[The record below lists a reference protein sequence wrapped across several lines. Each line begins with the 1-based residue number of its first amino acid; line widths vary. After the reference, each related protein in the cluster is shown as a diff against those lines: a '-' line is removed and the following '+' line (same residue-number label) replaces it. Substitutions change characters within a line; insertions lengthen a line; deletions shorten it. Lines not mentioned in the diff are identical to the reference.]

1 MAVNNTKNKGA
12 WVPLLVLTALAVG
25 LSYAMLQWVGEDQS
39 EQATQKS
46 RSYQRIV
53 SLTPA
58 ITSTFVSLGAGDKL
72 VGISDYCAEAPQV
85 SHAKRVG
92 SGLTPNYEGI
102 VKLRPDLIVL
112 ETTKQG
118 DYKKLEAISETRIL
132 PWLTLDEVATGIR
145 GLGGLAEKSHAADA
159 IASNLT
165 QVLGEQENLN
175 GPRVLLLMGLSSFD
189 GGSLWFIKRNS
200 LHGAALK
207 AVGARNAVDH
217 DVSGAPSMSMEE
229 LLKVDPDVIINLV
242 SQSTLSE
249 SDREIHLKRMS
260 EFGVL
265 KAVQSNKVGFVVGKQ
280 YLGTGP
286 EILDLVAALK
296 LELERLMGDT

>member
-1 MAVNNTKNKGA
+1 MSLRNTKSKNTWA
-12 WVPLLVLTALAVG
+12 PLLALTALAVG
-25 LSYAMLQWVGEDQS
+25 LSYAMMQWIADDEAENVDQVVD
-39 EQATQKS
+39 
-46 RSYQRIV
+46 SYQRIV

-58 ITSTFVSLGAGDKL
+58 ITSTLVSLGASDKL
-72 VGISDYCAEAPQV
+72 VGISDYCADEPRV
-85 SHAKRVG
+85 KHAKRVG

-118 DYKKLEAISETRIL
+118 DYKKLEAIAQTRVL
-132 PWLTLDEVATGIR
+132 PWLTLDEVAAGIR
-145 GLGGLAEKSHAADA
+145 TLGDLGEKPEKANVLSAKL
-159 IASNLT
+159 SN
-165 QVLGEQENLN
+165 VLGEPENEN

-200 LHGAALK
+200 LHGAGLRA
-207 AVGARNAVDH
+207 AGARNAIDR

-229 LLKVDPDVIINLV
+229 LLKVDPDMIINLV
-242 SQSTLSE
+242 SQSALTE
-249 SDREIHLKRMS
+249 SDREIYLKRMS

-265 KAVQSNKVGFVVGKQ
+265 KAVQSNKVGFLVGKQ

-286 EILDLVAALK
+286 EVLDFVTALK

>member
-1 MAVNNTKNKGA
+1 MSPSNTKTKSTWA
-12 WVPLLVLTALAVG
+12 PLLALTALAVG
-25 LSYAMLQWVGEDQS
+25 LSYAMMQWIADDEAQNVDQLVD
-39 EQATQKS
+39 
-46 RSYQRIV
+46 SYERIV

-58 ITSTFVSLGAGDKL
+58 ITSTFVSLGASDKL
-72 VGISDYCAEAPQV
+72 VGISDYCADGPQV
-85 SHAKRVG
+85 NHAKRVG

-118 DYKKLEAISETRIL
+118 DYKKLEAIAQTRVL
-132 PWLTLDEVATGIR
+132 PWLTLDEVAAGIR
-145 GLGGLAEKSHAADA
+145 TLGDLGEKPEKANVLSSKL
-159 IASNLT
+159 SN
-165 QVLGEQENLN
+165 VLGERENEN

-200 LHGAALK
+200 LHGAGLQA
-207 AVGARNAVDH
+207 AGARNAVDR

-229 LLKVDPDVIINLV
+229 LLKVDPDIIINLV
-242 SQSTLSE
+242 SQPTLTD
-249 SDREIHLKRMS
+249 SDREIYLKRMS

-265 KAVQSNKVGFVVGKQ
+265 KAVQSKKVGFLVGKQ

-286 EILDLVAALK
+286 EVLDFVTALK